1 LSDKAKAV
9 MKESN
14 HLDKPYQPTPAVINP
29 PKPVSTFTEYKPEVI
44 IPPKQPQ
51 YQPIIQA

>member
-1 LSDKAKAV
+1 

-14 HLDKPYQPTPAVINP
+14 HLDKPYQPTPTVTNP
-29 PKPVSTFTEYKPEVI
+29 SKPVSTFTEYKPEVI